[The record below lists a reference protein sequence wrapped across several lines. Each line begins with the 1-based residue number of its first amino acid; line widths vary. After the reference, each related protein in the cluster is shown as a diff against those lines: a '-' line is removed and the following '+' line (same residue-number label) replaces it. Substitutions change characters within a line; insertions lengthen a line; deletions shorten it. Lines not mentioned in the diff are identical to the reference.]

1 VTFAQV
7 LGDQH
12 RAARPLHRRTP
23 GQAPATHT
31 PLPAKPGTCPA
42 ATPGIVSPPAGT
54 PAATGTGAGERL
66 LDGRYRLGDL
76 LGRGSEAD
84 VYRATDLAARGSA
97 PELAVKIFRAGTA
110 DAASP
115 FIRERDLHGPLRHRA
130 IVRVLGHGRAAD
142 DAATEAGR
150 GYVITEL
157 VDGPDLRSHLHGNT
171 LSARQVTVWSADI
184 AGALAH
190 LHRRGIV
197 HNDVKPANIILGGLT
212 SGVAGTGGR
221 AMLTDFGIA
230 TSARH
235 RANSATSGTPHYLS
249 PEAVYGTGTSSASDI
264 YALGLV
270 IFECLTGI
278 KAFPGPALESM
289 VARTLRLPRLPS
301 TVGRRWSVL
310 LHAMTDPEPSRR
322 PTAAA
327 VARAL
332 KRIDR

>member
-1 VTFAQV
+1 MQAAAGHAQ
-7 LGDQH
+7 
-12 RAARPLHRRTP
+12 RTAR
-23 GQAPATHT
+23 
-31 PLPAKPGTCPA
+31 PGTCPA
-42 ATPGIVSPPAGT
+42 GPPGIVSRRAGT
-54 PAATGTGAGERL
+54 PAARGTAAVERVL
-66 LDGRYRLGDL
+66 AGRYLLGDL

-142 DAATEAGR
+142 EDATAAGR
-150 GYVITEL
+150 GYVVTEL
-157 VDGPDLRSHLHGNT
+157 IDGPDLRSHLNGNT
-171 LSARQVTVWSADI
+171 LSAGQVTVWSADI

-197 HNDVKPANIILGGLT
+197 HNDVKPANIILAGLT
-212 SGVAGTGGR
+212 SGHAGAGGR

-249 PEAVYGTGTSSASDI
+249 PEAVHGTGTSSASDI

-310 LHAMTDPEPSRR
+310 LHAMTDPEPARR

-327 VARAL
+327 VCHAL

>member
-1 VTFAQV
+1 MTFAHV

-31 PLPAKPGTCPA
+31 PLPAAPGTCPA
-42 ATPGIVSPPAGT
+42 ATPGIVSRPAGT

-130 IVRVLGHGRAAD
+130 IVRVLSHGRAAD

-150 GYVITEL
+150 GYVVTEL
-157 VDGPDLRSHLHGNT
+157 VDGPDLRSHLHSNT

-197 HNDVKPANIILGGLT
+197 HNHVKPANIILGGLT
-212 SGVAGTGGR
+212 SGDAGTGGR

-235 RANSATSGTPHYLS
+235 RANSAMSGTPHYLS
-249 PEAVYGTGTSSASDI
+249 PEAVNGTGTSSASDI

-327 VARAL
+327 VVRAL
-332 KRIDR
+332 KRIHR